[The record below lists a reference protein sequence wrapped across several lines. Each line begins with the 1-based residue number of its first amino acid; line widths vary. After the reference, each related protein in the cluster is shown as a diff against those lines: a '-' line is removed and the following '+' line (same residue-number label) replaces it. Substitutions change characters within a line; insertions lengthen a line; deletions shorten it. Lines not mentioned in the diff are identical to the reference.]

1 MRTLSAEGRLSAY
14 ILVALPVLVFCFL
27 AVFRPDYISKLWL
40 DPLGLVML
48 LGLSLSMLAGW
59 MWMRVVVRIE
69 V

>member
-14 ILVALPVLVFCFL
+14 ILVALPLGVFAFLLVFRRAYVSL
-27 AVFRPDYISKLWL
+27 LWT

-48 LGLSLSMLAGW
+48 AGLVALMVVGW
-59 MWMRVVVRIE
+59 VWMRSIVRIR